1 MTKITDLEPKSFWHF
16 FEEISRIPRGSG
28 NEKAI
33 ADYIESFGKKR
44 GFYTYRDEVHNVF
57 IRKPASAG
65 CEEAAPLLLQG
76 HMDMVC
82 EKNGDC
88 EHDFLNDPISLII
101 EDGWV
106 HADGTTLGADNGT
119 AIASML
125 SILDDDHL
133 AHPVLEC
140 LFTVQEEIGLIG
152 ASFFDAEQIT
162 SMRMLNMDCGGEGTI
177 TSSCAGG
184 MVVELSKNLDL
195 VPFNGTAIKILVT
208 GLAGGHSGGKIKNY
222 LGNANRIMGRILM
235 HLDEPAIVS
244 IRGGNKDNAIPRECE
259 AVLSV
264 ENPEKA
270 FSIIGDME
278 KTIRAELGDEDR
290 DFKVIVEEEMPYI
303 LMADTD
309 DSRKIWQI
317 LNVGLD
323 GVLWMSHSIED
334 LVEAS
339 VNLAVIDMNEDEV
352 RLTFSPR
359 AAIESLNDY
368 TQERLEIMS
377 EILGFEMKVL
387 YRYPGWAFAKDSPL
401 RDLLIRVY
409 KEETGKD
416 MEIKAVHGGLETGII
431 LGKKPGLDIAAIGPD
446 SEGAHSPQER
456 LNISSMERTY
466 RLVCR
471 VREECSKS

>member
-264 ENPEKA
+264 ENPERH
-270 FSIIGDME
+270 FRS
-278 KTIRAELGDEDR
+278 
-290 DFKVIVEEEMPYI
+290 
-303 LMADTD
+303 
-309 DSRKIWQI
+309 
-317 LNVGLD
+317 
-323 GVLWMSHSIED
+323 
-334 LVEAS
+334 
-339 VNLAVIDMNEDEV
+339 
-352 RLTFSPR
+352 
-359 AAIESLNDY
+359 
-368 TQERLEIMS
+368 
-377 EILGFEMKVL
+377 
-387 YRYPGWAFAKDSPL
+387 
-401 RDLLIRVY
+401 
-409 KEETGKD
+409 
-416 MEIKAVHGGLETGII
+416 
-431 LGKKPGLDIAAIGPD
+431 
-446 SEGAHSPQER
+446 
-456 LNISSMERTY
+456 
-466 RLVCR
+466 
-471 VREECSKS
+471 

>member
-1 MTKITDLEPKSFWHF
+1 M
-16 FEEISRIPRGSG
+16 
-28 NEKAI
+28 
-33 ADYIESFGKKR
+33 
-44 GFYTYRDEVHNVF
+44 
-57 IRKPASAG
+57 
-65 CEEAAPLLLQG
+65 
-76 HMDMVC
+76 
-82 EKNGDC
+82 
-88 EHDFLNDPISLII
+88 HDFLNDPISLII

-259 AVLSV
+259 AVVSV

-323 GVLWMSHSIED
+323 GV
-334 LVEAS
+334 
-339 VNLAVIDMNEDEV
+339 
-352 RLTFSPR
+352 
-359 AAIESLNDY
+359 
-368 TQERLEIMS
+368 
-377 EILGFEMKVL
+377 
-387 YRYPGWAFAKDSPL
+387 
-401 RDLLIRVY
+401 
-409 KEETGKD
+409 
-416 MEIKAVHGGLETGII
+416 
-431 LGKKPGLDIAAIGPD
+431 
-446 SEGAHSPQER
+446 PQH
-456 LNISSMERTY
+456 
-466 RLVCR
+466 
-471 VREECSKS
+471 